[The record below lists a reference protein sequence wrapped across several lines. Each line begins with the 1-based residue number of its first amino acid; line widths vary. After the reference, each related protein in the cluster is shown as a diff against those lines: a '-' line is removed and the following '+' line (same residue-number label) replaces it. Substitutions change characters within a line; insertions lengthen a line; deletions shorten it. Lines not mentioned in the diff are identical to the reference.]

1 MQLTQKQIQHLYW
14 RTGFGI
20 SYSECK
26 AKIGWDSTALYN
38 EIWKSAEV
46 YVPLNTIDIDSW
58 LSKPPGKDLSKEK
71 RDQYYGDRRDTVKR
85 LNRIWFNQM
94 LRPEADLREKMS
106 LFWHDHFACED
117 NNPYLV
123 QRLVNTIRENGLGNF
138 RTLLLAVSRQPAMIG
153 FLNNQQNLKA
163 NPNENF
169 GRELLELFTIGKGNY
184 TESDVKEAARAFTG
198 WQYRLTED
206 WEFFYNQEEH
216 DEEVKEFMGQS
227 GNFSGEDIIDI
238 LLSRPET
245 ASFIAQKIYRYLV
258 SEEIN
263 ESHIALISEAF
274 YDSGYEIKALLDAI
288 FLSDWF
294 YSEDLI
300 GAKIKTPHEYMIGL
314 TRVLN
319 VQYPKQ
325 YPINY
330 IQELLGQELFYPPN
344 VGGWPKG
351 MEAINNFTLL
361 FRMKLPEMMLEGAEI
376 GKRTEF
382 LATDDYLH
390 IYHRIT
396 GTTDITP
403 LYETF
408 EDSDD
413 KVRNEDLASYLLQPE
428 AEGITLEPAAWWT
441 SRETAFIDN
450 LKLLLQSPEYQ
461 LC

>member
-1 MQLTQKQIQHLYW
+1 MQLSQKQIQHLYW

-20 SYSECK
+20 SYSACQERV
-26 AKIGWDSTALYN
+26 GWERVRLYD
-38 EIWKSAEV
+38 EIWKSAEA
-46 YVPLNTIDIDSW
+46 YAPLNTIDIDSW
-58 LSKPPGKDLSKEK
+58 LAKPLSQDLPKEK
-71 RDQYYGDRRDTVKR
+71 REQYWGDRRDTVKR
-85 LNRIWFNQM
+85 LNRAWFNQM
-94 LRPEADLREKMS
+94 LKPQADLREKMS
-106 LFWHDHFACED
+106 LFWHDHFACAET
-117 NNPYLV
+117 NPYLA
-123 QRLVNTIRENGLGNF
+123 QSLVNTIRENSLGNF
-138 RTLLLAVSRQPAMIG
+138 RTLLLSVSKHPAMIG
-153 FLNNQQNLKA
+153 YLNNQQNRKA

-184 TESDVKEAARAFTG
+184 TETDVKEAARAFTG
-198 WQYRLTED
+198 WQFRLTED
-206 WEFFYNQEEH
+206 WEFYFNEEEH
-216 DEEVKEFMGQS
+216 DEEIKVFMNES
-227 GNFSGEDIIDI
+227 GPFGGEDIIDI
-238 LLSRPET
+238 LLARKET
-245 ASFIAQKIYRYLV
+245 AEFVAQKVYRYLV
-258 SEEIN
+258 KEEID
-263 ESHIALISEAF
+263 ERHVSEISSKF

-288 FLSDWF
+288 FRSDWF
-294 YSEDLI
+294 YNDEAI
-300 GAKIKTPHEYMIGL
+300 GAKMKTPHEYLIGL

-390 IYHRIT
+390 IYHRVT
-396 GTTDITP
+396 GTTDVTA
-403 LYETF
+403 LYERF
-408 EDSDD
+408 EGKDE
-413 KVRNEDLASYLLQPE
+413 RATNQELANHLLQPG
-428 AEGITLEPAAWWT
+428 AKGISLEPGAWWS